1 MNRSIVSKL
10 AAVGLAAS
18 LTAGSAAGVA
28 ATTTTTEI
36 DPNAHVFERVDSI
49 PMMTRPQHDGVLVDD
64 FPAVWARH
72 HRDAVDLLEN
82 MGVGVDF
89 RGRRRCDTGHG
100 SRRQA
105 RRKTYGGKLT
115 DD

>member
-18 LTAGSAAGVA
+18 LTAGSVAGVA
-28 ATTTTTEI
+28 ATTTTEI
-36 DPNAHVFERVDSI
+36 DPNAHVFEQVDSI
-49 PMMTRPQHDGVLVDD
+49 PMMTRPHSWEVIDEDTVVL
-64 FPAVWARH
+64 WARH
-72 HRDAVDLLEN
+72 HRDAVDPLEN
-82 MGVGVDF
+82 MSVGVDF
-89 RGRRRCDTGHG
+89 RGRRRRCDTGRG

-105 RRKTYGGKLT
+105 RRKAYGGKLT